1 MLVFKAPISPTQLL
15 VDATT
20 SAGQDSSSLAGWSI
34 RDKFQWYNNSN
45 AWVDGSRSEAIRMA
59 IKGPSRVTF
68 DPGEITRELNENTGA
83 NQDVGSPV
91 TAAYT
96 GTCTLTHTLVGADAA
111 SFQIDSA
118 TGQIKTRAGVT
129 YDHEARSSYTV
140 TVAASDANCG
150 AASATVTIN
159 VNNVDERPRVPREVV
174 TSPTPGSYGSIT
186 VRWTPPDNTGRPDI
200 TGYDVESQGTFL
212 GRNVAGNSI
221 TLPGLRFGRHDVR
234 VRAKNAEGDSDWSHT
249 VAELPTT
256 PVQFVEPDAPF
267 IPLRPG
273 RGRHLPPPVRLTVY
287 HRSQY
292 GHPR

>member
-1 MLVFKAPISPTQLL
+1 M
-15 VDATT
+15 
-20 SAGQDSSSLAGWSI
+20 DS
-34 RDKFQWYNNSN
+34 
-45 AWVDGSRSEAIRMA
+45 SRSEAIRMA

-140 TVAASDANCG
+140 TVAAYDANCG
-150 AASATVTIN
+150 AASAAVTIN
-159 VNNVDERPRVPREVV
+159 VNDVNEPPLKLAKPVA
-174 TSPTPGSYGSIT
+174 SPTPGSYGSII

-200 TGYDVESQGTFL
+200 TGLRRRLWGRERERRRQQYHEYHADGTQA
-212 GRNVAGNSI
+212 R
-221 TLPGLRFGRHDVR
+221 
-234 VRAKNAEGDSDWSHT
+234 
-249 VAELPTT
+249 T
-256 PVQFVEPDAPF
+256 P
-267 IPLRPG
+267 
-273 RGRHLPPPVRLTVY
+273 
-287 HRSQY
+287 
-292 GHPR
+292 

>member
-1 MLVFKAPISPTQLL
+1 MP
-15 VDATT
+15 
-20 SAGQDSSSLAGWSI
+20 GWSV
-34 RDKFQWYNNSN
+34 RDLFQWYDNSN
-45 AWVDGSRSEAIRMA
+45 TWQNGSRGRAIRIA

-150 AASATVTIN
+150 AASAAVTIN
-159 VNNVDERPRVPREVV
+159 VNDVNERPLVPRR
-174 TSPTPGSYGSIT
+174 SRRLPRPRHFRQHNSALDAS
-186 VRWTPPDNTGRPDI
+186 RQHRPPRHH
-200 TGYDVESQGTFL
+200 
-212 GRNVAGNSI
+212 
-221 TLPGLRFGRHDVR
+221 GLRRR
-234 VRAKNAEGDSDWSHT
+234 
-249 VAELPTT
+249 LC
-256 PVQFVEPDAPF
+256 
-267 IPLRPG
+267 PG
-273 RGRHLPPPVRLTVY
+273 RERERRRQQY
-287 HRSQY
+287 HEYHADWTQART
-292 GHPR
+292 P

>member
-1 MLVFKAPISPTQLL
+1 MP
-15 VDATT
+15 
-20 SAGQDSSSLAGWSI
+20 GWSV
-34 RDKFQWYNNSN
+34 RDLFQWYDNSN
-45 AWVDGSRSEAIRMA
+45 TWQNGSRGRAIRIA
-59 IKGPSRVTF
+59 IKGSSRVTF
-68 DPGEITRELNENTGA
+68 DPGALTRELNENTGA

-150 AASATVTIN
+150 AASAAVTIN
-159 VNNVDERPRVPREVV
+159 VNDVNERPRVPREVV

-212 GRNVAGNSI
+212 GRERRRQQSRV
-221 TLPGLRFGRHDVR
+221 TLTGLRPGRHEIR
-234 VRAKNAEGDSDWSHT
+234 VRAKNAEGDSDWS
-249 VAELPTT
+249 EILSRNSPTT

-267 IPLRPG
+267 IPPG
-273 RGRHLPPPVRLTVY
+273 LGVGDIFRLLFVSQSY
-287 HRSQY
+287 HRSRY

>member
-1 MLVFKAPISPTQLL
+1 M
-15 VDATT
+15 
-20 SAGQDSSSLAGWSI
+20 DS
-34 RDKFQWYNNSN
+34 
-45 AWVDGSRSEAIRMA
+45 SRSEAIRIA

-150 AASATVTIN
+150 AASAAVTIN
-159 VNNVDERPRVPREVV
+159 VNDVNEPPRVPREVV
-174 TSPTPGSYGSIT
+174 ASPAPGSYGSIT

-200 TGYDVESQGTFL
+200 TGYDIEARGTIRA
-212 GRNVAGNSI
+212 GNVAGNSF
-221 TLPGLRFGRHDVR
+221 TLTGLRYGRHEIR
-234 VRAKNAEGDSDWSHT
+234 VRAKNAEGDSDWSDS
-249 VAELPTT
+249 VPQFAST
-256 PVQFVEPDAPF
+256 PVQFVDSGDPLIPPGLGVGDIFRLLFVTKEAFEANTATHGEYEDDAYTDIYSSRYPA
-267 IPLRPG
+267 IQDLLLTMYQGTHQHSVLRRPN
-273 RGRHLPPPVRLTVY
+273 RD
-287 HRSQY
+287 
-292 GHPR
+292 